1 MVRMGSSMVCLL
13 SDWGAPIVACGTG
26 ANKRV
31 LPLGEAY
38 AYSYSGACLPRKA
51 AMPMPAFG

>member
-31 LPLGEAY
+31 LPLRET
-38 AYSYSGACLPRKA
+38 YSYSGGCFERKA